1 MTDNSEQAMLTT
13 VDNPFSPFDNY
24 QEWYEWDRSAG
35 YHTPGLLARIAKV
48 SNNLSDADRELAVRQ
63 AMDEIANYNVSGMH
77 KLVTRSAS

>member
-35 YHTPGLLARIAKV
+35 YHTPGLLARIAKI
-48 SNNLSDADRELAVRQ
+48 SNNLSDADRELAIRQ